1 MQKVAI
7 IDIGSN
13 SIRLVLFEIYKNHS
27 FRVIDDIKESPRLG
41 EGIFVN
47 GLMKEENMNKALE
60 TLILFKSLWEHRGVT
75 EILAFGTAAVRTAKN
90 SKEFLENIKSKC
102 NIDVTV
108 LSGEEEAKYS
118 FYGAI
123 NSLDTKEGLLVDMG
137 GASCELVHFENR
149 SIKNSVSLNF
159 GSLSIMEDFNLKDS
173 IKEEQEKSLNE
184 YLEKEFAKV
193 PWLKKLSNIPLIG
206 VGGTIR
212 NLGKIHMKQS
222 KYPIDNLHNYFIEK
236 DSLKNIYYF
245 LKEKDLKEKQKIEG
259 LAKSRAD
266 IVSGASFV
274 FTKLIDYSGLSGV
287 QISGKGIRE
296 GFLYSHLNKRGKKIT
311 DVFSYGLFNVCER
324 YGVNQE
330 HGETIYKTFIE
341 LFHKLQPLHNLEIN
355 EKVAKSLSYLCLSGI
370 NISYYDHD
378 LHSFYTIL
386 NSRLDGV
393 SHKELLVIALA
404 SSQQNKKNSLWENYK
419 NFLTEE
425 EIFIT
430 NIYGLIICF
439 AKTFNRLYERE
450 VNKFNIDITNTE
462 VLIEAI
468 SKEPITLEIKI
479 TMESSKRFERL
490 LGKKVNI
497 KNRLCSS

>member
-41 EGIFVN
+41 EGIFAN
-47 GLMKEENMNKALE
+47 GLMKQENMDKALE
-60 TLILFKSLWEHRGVT
+60 TLVLFRSLWEHRGVT

-90 SKEFLENIKSKC
+90 SKDFLDRIKKNC

-123 NSLDTKEGLLVDMG
+123 NSLHMEEGLLVDMG

-149 SIKNSVSLNF
+149 TIKNSVSLNF
-159 GSLSIMEDFNLKDS
+159 GSLSIMEDFSLKDT
-173 IKEEQEKSLNE
+173 IEEEQELALNDF
-184 YLEKEFAKV
+184 LEKEFSKV
-193 PWLKKLSNIPLIG
+193 PWLKSISNVPLIG

-212 NLGKIHMKQS
+212 NLGKIHMKQNN
-222 KYPIDNLHNYFIEK
+222 YPIDNLHNYFIEAE
-236 DSLKNIYYF
+236 SLKNIYSF
-245 LKEKDLKEKQKIEG
+245 LKEKDFKEKQKIEG

-266 IVSGASFV
+266 IISGASFV
-274 FTKLIDYSGLSGV
+274 FSKLIDYASLSGV

-296 GFLYSHLNKRGKKIT
+296 GFLYTHLSKRGKEIK
-311 DVFSYGLFNVCER
+311 DGFSYGLFNVCER
-324 YGVNQE
+324 YGINQE
-330 HGETIYKTFIE
+330 HGGEIYKTFTE
-341 LFHKLQPLHNLEIN
+341 LFYKMKALHNLEFN
-355 EKVAKSLSYLCLSGI
+355 EKLAKSLSYLCLSGI

-393 SHKELLVIALA
+393 LHKELLIIALA

-425 EIFIT
+425 D
-430 NIYGLIICF
+430 IYIINTYGMILCF
-439 AKTFNRLYERE
+439 SKTFNRLYERE
-450 VNKFNIDITNTE
+450 VNNFNVIIKDNE
-462 VLIEAI
+462 VYIEVF
-468 SKEPITLEIKI
+468 SKEAITLEIKI
-479 TMESSKRFERL
+479 TMESAKRFEKL
-490 LGKKVNI
+490 FGKKLNI
-497 KNRLCSS
+497 KNTIEAG